1 MATHSIKAVNKVR
14 TKSEI
19 YTGLMEVAGITRK
32 QVAAVFDGLTG
43 MIKKDLGKG
52 PGIFA
57 VPGLMKI
64 TVVRKP
70 ATPAATRPDPFHPGQ
85 HLGSPKINEGL
96 VVRESLAR
104 RRCPPACER
113 ASPSGHL
120 CLVASTA
127 GKGPL
132 RPHCLASSH
141 ARARTG

>member
-1 MATHSIKAVNKVR
+1 MAKQSIKAVNKVR

-19 YTGLMEVAGITRK
+19 YASLMELAGITRK

-70 ATPAATRPDPFHPGQ
+70 ATSAATRPDPFHPGQ
-85 HLGSPKINEGL
+85 MMTVKAKPARKVIK
-96 VVRESLAR
+96 VRPLKAL
-104 RRCPPACER
+104 R
-113 ASPSGHL
+113 AM
-120 CLVASTA
+120 V
-127 GKGPL
+127 
-132 RPHCLASSH
+132 
-141 ARARTG
+141 